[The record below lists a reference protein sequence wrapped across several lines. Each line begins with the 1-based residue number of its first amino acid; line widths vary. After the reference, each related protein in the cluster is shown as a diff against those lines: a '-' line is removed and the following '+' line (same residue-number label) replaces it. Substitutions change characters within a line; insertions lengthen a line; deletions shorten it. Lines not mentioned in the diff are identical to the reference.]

1 MSFLPE
7 FSSKTV
13 NKMLLSVREM
23 RFIIRRI
30 SFLNMTLLYSFF
42 LTQDVKKKIEDQIFE
57 YQMRHY
63 FLQEEM
69 LKL

>member
-23 RFIIRRI
+23 KFIEKRI
-30 SFLNMTLLYSFF
+30 TFLNRTLLYSVF
-42 LTQDVKKKIEDQIFE
+42 LKEDVTKKIEEQILE
-57 YQMRHY
+57 YQIRHY
-63 FLQEEM
+63 LLQEEM
-69 LKL
+69 LK